1 MPWIPLA
8 EIMAACSSDL
18 GTGSLQAKNMDEAI
32 YSHGLQLQETRA
44 HFMATVERFVWASQ
58 LVLEINAASLRY
70 AKTWQSEQQNGPI
83 RKAVGE
89 GGNANARRC
98 GDAGTVIIAR
108 LL

>member
-89 GGNANARRC
+89 GRNANARRC